1 MTANTD
7 ESYAKAAALAIYKL
21 KGNRAFNFRGKEEP
35 SGVNTNY
42 NGFACEFSNDAL
54 RILKRLRCFDD
65 FRKIQACLVSL
76 FNLILAI

>member
-42 NGFACEFSNDAL
+42 NGFACEFANDAL
-54 RILKRLRCFDD
+54 GILKNTEEIKMLRRFQ
-65 FRKIQACLVSL
+65 KISGMLG
-76 FNLILAI
+76 